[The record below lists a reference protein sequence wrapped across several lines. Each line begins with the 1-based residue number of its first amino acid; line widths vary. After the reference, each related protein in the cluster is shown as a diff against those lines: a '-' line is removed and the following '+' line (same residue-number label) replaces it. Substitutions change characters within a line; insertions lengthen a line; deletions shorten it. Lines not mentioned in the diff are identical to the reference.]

1 MGAGVRPLT
10 GDGQDLVA
18 GRRLR
23 RVCLTVTREP
33 SKVRG
38 MPWALPARAEKH
50 LNLYHASAS

>member
-18 GRRLR
+18 GRRLW

-33 SKVRG
+33 SKG
-38 MPWALPARAEKH
+38 PWNALGPSCSCRE
-50 LNLYHASAS
+50 AS